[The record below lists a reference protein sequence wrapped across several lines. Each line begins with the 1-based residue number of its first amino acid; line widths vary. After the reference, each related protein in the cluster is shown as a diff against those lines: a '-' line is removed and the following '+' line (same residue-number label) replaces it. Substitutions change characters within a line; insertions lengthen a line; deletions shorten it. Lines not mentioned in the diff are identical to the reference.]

1 MYHLFSPHVDDDKP
15 EEEEKGSFLNRY
27 SQHKIKIEPINLLN
41 THLVLLWIIL
51 TLKLLSYLSSVVAS
65 YGIYS
70 NDT

>member
-41 THLVLLWIIL
+41 THLVLL
-51 TLKLLSYLSSVVAS
+51 
-65 YGIYS
+65 
-70 NDT
+70 